1 MYMYRYGSICSVDI
15 AISCLNMATSL
26 FISFNF
32 GAFAFLIWTV
42 TGNDGE
48 KEGVRLGND
57 PSRVRTQVTQT
68 QATMSEHVNYP
79 LGL

>member
-1 MYMYRYGSICSVDI
+1 MYMYRYASICSVDI

-26 FISFNF
+26 FICFNL

-57 PSRVRTQVTQT
+57 PTGFELRSPKHKLQCQSMWIT
-68 QATMSEHVNYP
+68 H
-79 LGL
+79 